1 VTGKGIPARTDL
13 KGITAFDNILT
24 QAYRIAAMKLN
35 ELKSIL
41 RAHPDAFPRFILPG
55 GEQIPAHFH
64 ITEVGHVAKK
74 LVDCG
79 GTFREREACVLQTYV
94 AEDFEHRL
102 KAGRFAEILDF
113 GRSILPNDALEVE
126 LEWDCCVISQYPIA
140 SGRAVDG
147 RLEFQLEARHT
158 DCLAKQKCGC
168 EAEAPPMPAACC
180 QTARR

>member
-1 VTGKGIPARTDL
+1 MTLA
-13 KGITAFDNILT
+13 
-24 QAYRIAAMKLN
+24 
-35 ELKSIL
+35 ELKKTL
-41 RAHPDAFPRFILPG
+41 RLRPEAHLRFVLPN
-55 GEQIPAHFH
+55 GEQIPPHFH
-64 ITEVGHVAKK
+64 LTEVGHVSKK
-74 LVDCG
+74 FVDCG

-102 KAGRFAEILDF
+102 EAGRFADILDL

-140 SGRAVDG
+140 SGQAVDG

-168 EAEAPPMPAACC
+168 EAEEPGASAACC
-180 QTARR
+180 QAAGR